1 MTHALLVPV
10 SPGGTVALTTWII
23 MVPAGAIL
31 GTATRMSGALKC
43 AQVGSVFGARS
54 IVKYS

>member
-43 AQVGSVFGARS
+43 AKWAPSLVLAPS
-54 IVKYS
+54 

>member
-1 MTHALLVPV
+1 LTHALLVPV

-31 GTATRMSGALKC
+31 GTATRMSGARALEW
-43 AQVGSVFGARS
+43 VPSLVLM
-54 IVKYS
+54 VEYY